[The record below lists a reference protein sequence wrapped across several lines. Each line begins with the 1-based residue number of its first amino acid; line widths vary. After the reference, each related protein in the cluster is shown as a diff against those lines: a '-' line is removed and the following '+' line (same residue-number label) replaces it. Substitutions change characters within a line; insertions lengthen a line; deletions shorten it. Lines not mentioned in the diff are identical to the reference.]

1 MKIWRQRIFVL
12 ASLFAFVGIISAAL
26 FAQDD
31 GDAWAKK
38 KSAWLLL
45 TPAQHAS
52 GSGICRG
59 LQRLSRCRQNR
70 AALDARGNSPRA
82 RRGLH

>member
-38 KSAWLLL
+38 KSSWLLL

-52 GSGICRG
+52 VQEFAEDYKGYLDVARTA
-59 LQRLSRCRQNR
+59 LLSTREVIR
-70 AALDARGNSPRA
+70 RA